1 MLHTA
6 TADELPAI
14 RRLLARSND
23 APYDVDLVAAE
34 KCFGRGVAGEPV
46 ARIFGGH
53 DDDDADYYTGLVVT
67 CGKYVR
73 LLAVDRERRGR
84 GIGSTLL
91 ADAESRGA
99 TTIAAEPGNY
109 FTPGVVDSD
118 EGTLQFLRN
127 RGYRETAFTHNL
139 EAPLGNL
146 PASNARRA
154 RPDERD
160 RVLDFIERQFGR
172 IWRFETARAFDAD
185 PPAIFVV
192 EENGRMAGFAAHDAN
207 NRGLGSFG
215 PTGVDATL
223 RGRGHGRRLLLASLA
238 DLARL
243 GYERAIIPWTDAV
256 EFYERSCG
264 AVVRARFVTMAKS
277 G

>member
-6 TADELPAI
+6 TSDELPAI
-14 RRLLARSND
+14 RRLLARAND
-23 APYDVDLVAAE
+23 APYDLEAVAAE
-34 KCFGRGVAGEPV
+34 KCFGRGIAGEPV
-46 ARIFGGH
+46 VRIFGGY
-53 DDDDADYYTGLVVT
+53 DGIVVT

-73 LLAVDRERRGR
+73 ILAVDRERRGR

-99 TTIAAEPGNY
+99 TTMAAEPGNY

-118 EGTLQFLRN
+118 EATLQFLAN
-127 RGYRETAFTHNL
+127 RGYRETASTHNL
-139 EAPLGNL
+139 EAPLAGL
-146 PASNARRA
+146 SASDARRA
-154 RPDERD
+154 RADERD
-160 RVLDFIERQFGR
+160 RVLDFIEREFGR
-172 IWRFETARAFDAD
+172 IWRFEAARAFEAD
-185 PPAIFVV
+185 PPAIFIV
-192 EENGRMAGFAAHDAN
+192 EEAGRIAGFSAHDAN

-215 PTGVDATL
+215 PTGVEASL

-243 GYERAIIPWTDAV
+243 GYPRAIIPWTDAI

-264 AVVRARFVTMAKS
+264 AVVRARFVTMVK
-277 G
+277 